1 MPCVSM
7 NRVVWGLLW
16 ICGRAMQREGR
27 KVRDVIL
34 LVVSVPSRVLIFE
47 LRCGGPSLR
56 YA

>member
-1 MPCVSM
+1 M